1 MQLIMENVVRKYAV
15 KLEEQIVNQEDPD
28 YLHGTHSHKGYAW
41 LVTKAI
47 TLDSEF
53 ATEEDAI
60 AFAEDC
66 MSKVKEE
73 DRRNYEIKEID
84 YGYASSAGW
93 SDSEP
98 YEIVRVI
105 SDKTIEIKAMDAKPL
120 PWKRDFHA
128 GGFFGHTS
136 NQRDQ
141 KWEIT
146 SIEDATP
153 FRIRKSKHG
162 QWKSRCGT
170 RFNLGQQ
177 PYKFYD
183 YNF

>member
-1 MQLIMENVVRKYAV
+1 MENVVRKYAV
-15 KLEEQIVNQEDPD
+15 KLEDQIVNQEDPD

-41 LVTKAI
+41 LATQAI
-47 TLDSEF
+47 TLGSEF

-60 AFAEDC
+60 AFAKDC

-73 DRRNYEIKEID
+73 ERRNYEIEEVN
-84 YGYASSAGW
+84 YGYANCYGYT
-93 SDSEP
+93 DVNP
-98 YEIVRVI
+98 FEIVRIV
-105 SDKTIEIKAMDAKPL
+105 SDKTIEVREMDAKPL
-120 PWKRDFHA
+120 PWKRDFHV

-146 SIEDATP
+146 SNENAVT
-153 FRIRKSKHG
+153 FRIRKSKYG

-170 RFNLGQQ
+170 RFNL
-177 PYKFYD
+177 
-183 YNF
+183 

>member
-1 MQLIMENVVRKYAV
+1 MNKVTRYAV
-15 KLEEQIVNQEDPD
+15 RLENEVVGQEDVD

-41 LVTKAI
+41 LATQAI

-60 AFAEDC
+60 AFAKDC

-73 DRRNYEIKEID
+73 DRRNYEIEKID
-84 YGYASSAGW
+84 YGFASSKGW

-98 YEIVRVI
+98 YEIVKVI

-120 PWKRDFHA
+120 AWKRDFHA
-128 GGFFGHTS
+128 GGFCGHTS

-141 KWEIT
+141 KWEIVSNENAVT
-146 SIEDATP
+146 
-153 FRIRKSKHG
+153 FRIRKSKYG